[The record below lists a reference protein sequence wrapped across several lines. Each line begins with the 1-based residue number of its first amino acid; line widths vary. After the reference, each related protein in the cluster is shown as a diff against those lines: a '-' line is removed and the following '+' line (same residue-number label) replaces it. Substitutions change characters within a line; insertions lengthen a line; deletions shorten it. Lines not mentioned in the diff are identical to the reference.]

1 MSPAAFGALTLRCVR
16 LVSPEAPGWREM
28 IPTGAPYS
36 RGHSLWTVVCAFLTP
51 SLPSV
56 IIFMHMRKA
65 HSSFRV
71 QLNYSMSRAFVNGFG
86 QNFQSAVLD
95 AACLFRYNKNIEST
109 FLFYNREEFP
119 VKILKVKCLAPTRLD
134 NYLMQQYP
142 ALTPGRLNKA
152 LRENKI
158 KLNGKK
164 QPLSTRVMAGDE
176 IKLFILDEVLDA
188 DRRVE
193 GPAWKNARGPAQVV
207 YDCPQIV
214 IVNKPAGLAVD
225 GPEDDTLLNRTL
237 LYLNQQG
244 EYKENDLYTPALCHR
259 LDTGTSGLVIVAK
272 TPEAE
277 ELFLAAIKNREVK
290 KTYLCV
296 TFGRPTP
303 PDATLGGY
311 LLKDADRGI
320 VKIVEDKQPGAKEV
334 ETRYETIAVSGRLAL
349 LKVQLITGRTHQI
362 RAHMASIGCPILG
375 DSKYGNNT
383 ANRELKL
390 KYQALCAWEL
400 TMPRFNQ
407 PDFEFLSGKTFR
419 APKPWYYSQVLD
431 GTLK

>member
-1 MSPAAFGALTLRCVR
+1 MKELR
-16 LVSPEAPGWREM
+16 
-28 IPTGAPYS
+28 
-36 RGHSLWTVVCAFLTP
+36 
-51 SLPSV
+51 
-56 IIFMHMRKA
+56 
-65 HSSFRV
+65 
-71 QLNYSMSRAFVNGFG
+71 
-86 QNFQSAVLD
+86 
-95 AACLFRYNKNIEST
+95 
-109 FLFYNREEFP
+109 
-119 VKILKVKCLAPTRLD
+119 VKCLLPVRMD
-134 NYLMQQYP
+134 KYLMDLYP
-142 ALTPGRLNKA
+142 ALGTGRLNKA

-164 QPLSTRVMAGDE
+164 QPLSTRVQNGDV
-176 IKLFILDEVLDA
+176 IKLFLTDEQLEQQ
-188 DRRVE
+188 R
-193 GPAWKNARGPAQVV
+193 GLPPAVFV
-207 YDCPQIV
+207 YEDEDI
-214 IVNKPAGLAVD
+214 IIASKPAGIAVD
-225 GPEDDTLLNRTL
+225 GADNDTLLKRVQEKL
-237 LYLNQQG
+237 KAAGKG
-244 EYKENDLYTPALCHR
+244 ERAVLCHR
-259 LDTGTSGLVIVAK
+259 LDTGTSGLVIIAK

-277 ELFLAAIKNREVK
+277 ELFLSAIKNREVQ

-296 TFGRPTP
+296 TFGRPVP

-375 DSKYGNNT
+375 DSKYGNNS

-400 TMPRFNQ
+400 TMPRFTQ
-407 PDFEFLSGKTFR
+407 PDFAFLSGKTFH
-419 APKPWYYSQVLD
+419 APKPWYYQQVLD